1 MLRRAAALLLLLI
14 AAHALAVGQTARP
27 AGDDANAANLK
38 RLTLISDLQFLASDA
53 LNLEKPL
60 ARALAQ
66 AEIADA
72 AWPLDEAWA
81 KKLLRE
87 AYELTLPP
95 EDEQKRLRSRPA
107 GSPPNFSSGASR
119 ARGTLRHRIFEIA
132 RRDPAFAAELT
143 SLAGQKL
150 GIHEEQSAYVTLS
163 GRAAAAGDVA
173 TAGDY
178 ARRAM
183 QLDPSYIEI
192 SFVVNEIART
202 DRAAADA
209 LILQYYDLLRAFPV
223 SREDQSSMRTM
234 FAMSVLT
241 DPSMFSN
248 LTGQPPVER
257 PGPEVM
263 RAHIRYVLDAVS
275 RQGPADMQNARLWLL
290 SVWGPLKQYAP
301 ELTEAFLEL
310 EVKSR
315 RPNETVPLPKNSM
328 EEVYRKRQ
336 QEELRAALNRDEP
349 DERAINVAISRG
361 EFDKARKLINK
372 LDEGPQKT
380 QHLDSVNAREARSLA
395 AKGDL
400 VGAGR
405 LALQLKR
412 AAFVLQVYPEV
423 VGRCVAKKDQGCA
436 LRLVTQAVAQLKRA
450 DTTTPTPPP
459 GIPASAIPDGREF
472 DPVLMGLSRLAK
484 LILPVD
490 ESLGREA
497 VGEMIAAANRSEL
510 DTEQGRTGFEPDV
523 FKIFAARNEAE
534 SVTAAQTLKNRVQ
547 RIAALASAYKGAAE
561 RLTHKPNG

>member
-1 MLRRAAALLLLLI
+1 MRRSASLLLSLLFSVSTFGQGEAARPGADADAAA
-14 AAHALAVGQTARP
+14 
-27 AGDDANAANLK
+27 LK

-72 AWPLDEAWA
+72 AWALDEAWA

-87 AYELTLPP
+87 AYELTMPP
-95 EDEQKRLRSRPA
+95 EDEQKRLRSRPVGAPPILQPGA
-107 GSPPNFSSGASR
+107 GR
-119 ARGTLRHRIFEIA
+119 ARGAVRQRIFEIA
-132 RRDPAFAAELT
+132 RRDPAFAAELIG
-143 SLAGQKL
+143 LAGQKL
-150 GIHEEQSAYVTLS
+150 GIHEEQSAYVTLA

-173 TAGDY
+173 AASDY

-183 QLDPSYIEI
+183 QLDPSYIDV
-192 SFVVNEIART
+192 SFVINEIARH
-202 DRAAADA
+202 DRAAGDA
-209 LILQYYDLLRAFPV
+209 LILQYFELLRGFPV
-223 SREDQSSMRTM
+223 SRDDQSSIRTM
-234 FAMSVLT
+234 FAMGLLT
-241 DPSMFSN
+241 NPASFQN
-248 LTGQPPVER
+248 LTGQQSIES

-263 RAHIRYVLDAVS
+263 RAYVRYVLDMVG
-275 RQGPADMQNARLWLL
+275 RQTPADTQNSRLWLL
-290 SVWGPLKQYAP
+290 SVWAQVKQYAP

-336 QEELRAALNRDEP
+336 QEEVRAALGRDEP
-349 DERAINVAISRG
+349 NERAINIAIGRG
-361 EFDKARKLINK
+361 EFDKARKLIGK

-380 QHLDSVNAREARSLA
+380 QHLDNVNSREARSLA

-400 VGAGR
+400 AGAER
-405 LALQLKR
+405 LASQLRR
-412 AAFVLQVYPEV
+412 AASVLQVYPEV
-423 VGRCVAKKDQGCA
+423 VGRCVAKKDQACA

-450 DTTTPTPPP
+450 DTTTPPPPP
-459 GIPASAIPDGREF
+459 GIPASAIADGKEF
-472 DPVLMGLSRLAK
+472 DPVLTGLGRLAK

-497 VGEMIAAANRSEL
+497 VGELIAAANRSEL

-534 SVTAAQTLKNRVQ
+534 SVTAAQTLRNRVQ
-547 RIAALASAYKGAAE
+547 RIAALASVYKGAAE
-561 RLTHKPNG
+561 RLTRKPNG